1 MADFVSLIYSFVQGL
16 LLVPVPV
23 LGISYKA
30 LFIGLWTLYF
40 VGYFVM
46 DILRGK

>member
-1 MADFVSLIYSFVQGL
+1 MADFIKLIYDFVQGL
-16 LLVPVPV
+16 LSLTVPV

-40 VGYFVM
+40 IGYFVM
-46 DILRGK
+46 GLFRGK